1 MAAPALTS
9 RQLRCLATHCRCG
22 DDKAEKFFCSAWRIL
37 EGLSETL
44 VPGLFK
50 IWTENGEP
58 EQDTLETIYDDA
70 DVSLLREFVTAFDLA
85 VPGGQAA
92 EALRLDLEAQRL
104 AQMSLPA
111 GNVELRTAELPAV
124 ATGSPPSQPSAIINP
139 ADRQA
144 AQSSQPL
151 GTEASQPATASI
163 PGDDT
168 MGEGKGDE
176 TEGEEKGSN

>member
-1 MAAPALTS
+1 MAGFVREL
-9 RQLRCLATHCRCG
+9 LG
-22 DDKAEKFFCSAWRIL
+22 DFAE
-37 EGLSETL
+37 
-44 VPGLFK
+44 
-50 IWTENGEP
+50 
-58 EQDTLETIYDDA
+58 
-70 DVSLLREFVTAFDLA
+70 AFDA
-85 VPGGQAA
+85 CEPGGRAA
-92 EALRLDLEAQRL
+92 EALRLDLEAARL
-104 AQMSLPA
+104 AQMSLLA
-111 GNVELRTAELPAV
+111 DNVELRTAELPAA

-139 ADRQA
+139 ADLQA